1 MTAEYRT
8 TIEAILREMP
18 ISWLHRPVY
27 AMDASLDVGLP
38 QPKVAPFVVAVG
50 IAAAGAAVG
59 GGLQLA
65 SQALNK
71 KSGPPDRSL
80 VDTIECELS
89 FNQIVDKAVQL
100 IEEDQLAKGS
110 RLQDIIDVPPEG
122 AKLAPAVAVGF
133 FIAGVAAGASAA
145 RPDNPPEKKD

>member
-1 MTAEYRT
+1 MTSEYRAAIE
-8 TIEAILREMP
+8 TILKDMP
-18 ISWLHRPVY
+18 ISWLHRPVH
-27 AMDASLDVGLP
+27 AMDVGPDVGLP

-71 KSGPPDRSL
+71 KAGPPDREL
-80 VDTIECELS
+80 VGTVECELT
-89 FNQIVDKAVQL
+89 FNQIVDKAEQL
-100 IEEDQLAKGS
+100 IEEDQKLKGS
-110 RLQDIIDVPPEG
+110 RIQDLIDVPPEG
-122 AKLAPAVAVGF
+122 AKLAPVAAVGF

-145 RPDNPPEKKD
+145 RPDHPPAKKD